1 MSETAVELNTFLMNL
16 SHLSTLPIN
25 TEISHYRAINIEFGI
40 ISLIMKSSTQMS
52 EKQTTNRRKEKFLK
66 RDQDDES

>member
-16 SHLSTLPIN
+16 SHLSILPIN
-25 TEISHYRAINIEFGI
+25 TEMSHYRAINIELGT

-52 EKQTTNRRKEKFLK
+52 EKQTTNSRKEKFLK